1 MPEGFRLPSPLYA
14 IADPS
19 QTSRRAISAVVEDM
33 LAAGIRIVQLRVK
46 DRPGNEFFRM
56 AVTVRALTSNV
67 ECLLIINDR
76 LDIAQAVNA
85 DGVHL
90 GQEDLPLAAARR
102 LLGDKIIGIS
112 THSLEQAQEAEQQG
126 ADYIGF
132 GPLFGTGTKNTGY
145 QPRGLSMLSRVRQ
158 AVRIP
163 IVAIGGIA
171 GDNVASVWANGA
183 DGAAMISYLSQ
194 GNTAERV
201 DEVLRL
207 SQKVRS

>member
-1 MPEGFRLPSPLYA
+1 MLDGFRLPSPLYA
-14 IADPS
+14 IADPT
-19 QTSRRAISAVVEDM
+19 QTAGRPIAAVVEDM

-46 DRPGNEFFRM
+46 DRPADEFFRV
-56 AVTVRALTSNV
+56 AETVRTLTSNA
-67 ECLLIINDR
+67 ECLLIVNDR
-76 LDIAQAVNA
+76 LDIALAVDA

-112 THSLEQAQEAEQQG
+112 THSLGQAQQAEQQG

-132 GPLFGTGTKNTGY
+132 GPLFGTHTKNTGY
-145 QPRGLSMLSRVRQ
+145 KPRGLLMLSRVRE

-183 DGAAMISYLSQ
+183 DGAAMISYLTR
-194 GNTAERV
+194 GDIAERV
-201 DEVLRL
+201 AEVLRL
-207 SQKVRS
+207 AQKVPN

>member
-1 MPEGFRLPSPLYA
+1 MPDGFRLPSRLYA
-14 IADPS
+14 IADTT
-19 QTSRRAISAVVEDM
+19 QTSGRSVGTVVEDM
-33 LAAGIRIVQLRVK
+33 LAASIRIVQLRVK
-46 DRPGNEFFRM
+46 DRPGNEFFRI
-56 AVTVRALTSNV
+56 AETVRALTSNA

-76 LDIAQAVNA
+76 LDIALAVNA

-112 THSLEQAQEAEQQG
+112 THSLQQAEKAEQEG

-132 GPLFGTGTKNTGY
+132 GPLFGTHTKNTGY
-145 QPRGLSMLSRVRQ
+145 EPRGLSMLSRVRQ

-171 GDNVASVWANGA
+171 GDNVATVWAQGA
-183 DGAAMISYLSQ
+183 DGAAMISYLTQ
-194 GNTAERV
+194 GDTAERV